1 MASNEKRGGLGSAGR
16 GIPSPQGGAEGSPSL
31 GVLFGECN
39 VVWPQRRGRREQLSL
54 PGFK

>member
-1 MASNEKRGGLGSAGR
+1 MASNEKRGGWGSAGR